1 MGESNQDKPQSLS
14 FPAQVWR
21 NGNSLVITI
30 RRRVAEALG
39 LREGDIVIVT
49 ITRPG
54 VDAA

>member
-1 MGESNQDKPQSLS
+1 MGTGKPKPHSLS

-49 ITRPG
+49 ITRPE

>member
-1 MGESNQDKPQSLS
+1 MGESDQDKPQTLS